1 MSTSL
6 HAVFNVVSGYVY
18 FVIVSFNI
26 PRRKMR
32 FSESSQ
38 NSISE
43 KSIFG
48 HFEIIFFNVWILPRA
63 GWLFPVSTFKE
74 EYFNEKISSLDGP
87 KKICSIF
94 RKSDDFG
101 HFWPPGSNFN
111 VDFFNIRENSKK
123 SSVSSLGAVVGN
135 IVLNFELSIFETV
148 RGGRVAVLQVDNF
161 QNPWF

>member
-6 HAVFNVVSGYVY
+6 HAVFNVVSGYVD

-38 NSISE
+38 NSLSE

-63 GWLFPVSTFKE
+63 GVV
-74 EYFNEKISSLDGP
+74 IS
-87 KKICSIF
+87 C
-94 RKSDDFG
+94 
-101 HFWPPGSNFN
+101 
-111 VDFFNIRENSKK
+111 
-123 SSVSSLGAVVGN
+123 
-135 IVLNFELSIFETV
+135 
-148 RGGRVAVLQVDNF
+148 
-161 QNPWF
+161 